1 MAVYEIML
9 NRNFQRFFKFCGMF
23 VSYVALL
30 VRQKEKFALEW
41 EECRT
46 KERYGAGVLKDRV
59 SY

>member
-1 MAVYEIML
+1 
-9 NRNFQRFFKFCGMF
+9 MF

-30 VRQKEKFALEW
+30 VRQKEKLALEW

-46 KERYGAGVLKDRV
+46 KERYGAGVLKGRV

>member
-1 MAVYEIML
+1 
-9 NRNFQRFFKFCGMF
+9 MF

-30 VRQKEKFALEW
+30 VRQKEKLALEG

-46 KERYGAGVLKDRV
+46 KERYGADVLKDRV